1 MDTEESYHTGSIRM
15 CIQDGTSREAT
26 LESRREADGFTIPS
40 ATSLPRP
47 IKSAH
52 SLQGNSAKSRD
63 SKFDWREAP
72 ENKKNDLCLEHT
84 DSGIQISWRLCYSRG
99 CDLFLNP
106 IFHQR
111 LPSSRSSIHHL
122 TVPRPNIRTKMIVF
136 NLWLSARQLLPC
148 QIRSKKSSN
157 FAPSFT
163 HSTRECPNTAQS
175 DALKA
180 KTTDRG
186 ASGLRLTQLEKHT
199 DHI

>member
-1 MDTEESYHTGSIRM
+1 MDTEESYHTGSFRM
-15 CIQDGTSREAT
+15 CIKDGTSREAT

-40 ATSLPRP
+40 ETSLPRP

-84 DSGIQISWRLCYSRG
+84 DSGIQTSRRLCYSRG

-122 TVPRPNIRTKMIVF
+122 TVPRPSMRTKMIVF
-136 NLWLSARQLLPC
+136 NLWSSTRQLLRC
-148 QIRSKKSSN
+148 RIRSKK
-157 FAPSFT
+157 APT
-163 HSTRECPNTAQS
+163 GITREYPNTAQS
-175 DALKA
+175 NALKA

-186 ASGLRLTQLEKHT
+186 GFRTATVPAGKTQSS
-199 DHI
+199 HIV